1 MQNFIKIQLLD
12 HENQECLVNT
22 EHITMVTEVSG
33 GVQLS
38 MIDGSTLNV
47 ASENLQQ
54 FKGKIDKDYSRPLV
68 KAIYNLHEL
77 LRARLH

>member
-1 MQNFIKIQLLD
+1 MQNFVKVQVINKD
-12 HENQECLVNT
+12 GQECLINT
-22 EHITMVTEVSG
+22 EHISMVTEVPG

-54 FKGKIDKDYSRPLV
+54 FKEKIENDYSRPLV